1 MTSHSPR
8 PAPPTPQRRRR
19 QLLAAGGAA
28 LLLLAACA
36 TEAPPRGRGDLL
48 DFIVNGLTPASD
60 VYLRLGM
67 SARTFEGGR
76 IATWRLARDAAGL
89 YVVAAHQDGWL
100 GVRFELVVEFSEA
113 RLVQRHALVE
123 VHAP

>member
-1 MTSHSPR
+1 MTSRSPR
-8 PAPPTPQRRRR
+8 PASQRR
-19 QLLAAGGAA
+19 QLLVAGAAA

-36 TEAPPRGRGDLL
+36 TEPPPRGRGDLL
-48 DFIVNGLTPASD
+48 DFIVDGQTPATELH
-60 VYLRLGM
+60 LRLGM
-67 SARTFEGGR
+67 PTRTFEGGR

-89 YVVAAHQDGWL
+89 YVVAAQGGWT
-100 GVRFELVVEFSEA
+100 GVRYELVVEFSEA